1 MTIRNELEMKLVQRA
16 RQMEGQS
23 IMEGN
28 VFDEELV
35 SSVVDK
41 VVFIHEY

>member
-1 MTIRNELEMKLVQRA
+1 MQRA
-16 RQMEGQS
+16 RQMLS

-41 VVFIHEY
+41 VVFIHEYSFGCFI